1 MKRYLLCLVFGWLV
15 AMAIYPQELNC
26 KVSINSSQVQGTNTQ
41 VFKTLENSLTEFI
54 NEMKWTS
61 AKYSFNE
68 RITCSFSIVVKEY
81 SDDGTFKCEL
91 TVQST
96 RPAYNSNYNSA
107 ILNFKDNNFDFT
119 YLEYDPIEYQENV
132 IDNNLTA
139 VIAYY
144 CYLII
149 GLDMDTMSPMGGT
162 DELQKAANI
171 VNSAQT
177 LGETGWKAFEDS
189 KNRYAII
196 FDYIDEGM
204 KPLRQFMYDYHRLGL
219 DEMAQNA
226 ERGRANIAT
235 AINLLKEAKSNRP
248 MSSVPSIIVSTKK
261 EEIINVFSKGTQK
274 EREGVYDCMMELSP
288 ADVND
293 WDKIKQATQ

>member
-1 MKRYLLCLVFGWLV
+1 MKRYLLCLIFGWLIAV
-15 AMAIYPQELNC
+15 TIYPQELNC

-41 VFKTLENSLTEFI
+41 VFKTLENSLMEFI
-54 NEMKWTS
+54 NEMKWTN

-119 YLEYDPIEYQENV
+119 YLEYDPIEYQENM

-149 GLDMDTMSPMGGT
+149 GLDMDTMSPMGGSE
-162 DELQKAANI
+162 ELQKAVDI

-274 EREGVYDCMMELSP
+274 EREGVYDCMMEISP